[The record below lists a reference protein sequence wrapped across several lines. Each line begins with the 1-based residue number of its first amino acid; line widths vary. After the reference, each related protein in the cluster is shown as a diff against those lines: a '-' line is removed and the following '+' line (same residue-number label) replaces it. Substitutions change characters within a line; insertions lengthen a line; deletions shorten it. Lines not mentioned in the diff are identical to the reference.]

1 MFLRRSLTGLLCASS
16 LSLAALS
23 AAHAEDVAV
32 EGERVQLYALL
43 PALTGTELG
52 ELVIADAPL
61 PGESRVVRASD
72 IKAVL
77 KANGRDARG
86 LDLPRSVR
94 LVRSAR
100 SLSESE
106 LGKRV
111 REAVAAQVAP
121 CAVQSLSTLPSVSV
135 GGGDYEVEAS
145 MTPRRDSGRAPL
157 AITVK
162 QGERTQR
169 ISAQAEL
176 SCPEPVIQP
185 GMNVKLVSVRGP
197 VRVTAPATAHQS
209 GRVGDEVRV
218 TNQVTKKQLRAR
230 VIDAQTVEVMP

>member
-1 MFLRRSLTGLLCASS
+1 MYLPRVFSTLLLTAS
-16 LSLAALS
+16 LSLTALS
-23 AAHAEDVAV
+23 SARAEDLAV

-52 ELVIADAPL
+52 DLVIADAPL

-77 KANGRDARG
+77 KAQGRDARG

-94 LVRSAR
+94 LVRKAR
-100 SLSESE
+100 TVGDNE
-106 LGKRV
+106 LTKRV
-111 REAVAAQVAP
+111 QEAVAAQVAP
-121 CAVQSLSTLPSVSV
+121 CRVQSLSTLPPVSI
-135 GGGDYEVEAS
+135 GSGDYEVQTTL
-145 MTPRRDSGRAPL
+145 TPRRDSGRAPI

-162 QGERTQR
+162 QGERSQR

-176 SCPEPVIQP
+176 ICPEPVIQP
-185 GMNVKLVSVRGP
+185 GMNVTLVAIQGP
-197 VRVTAPATAHQS
+197 VRVSAPATAHQA

-230 VIDAQTVEVMP
+230 VIDAQTVEVLR